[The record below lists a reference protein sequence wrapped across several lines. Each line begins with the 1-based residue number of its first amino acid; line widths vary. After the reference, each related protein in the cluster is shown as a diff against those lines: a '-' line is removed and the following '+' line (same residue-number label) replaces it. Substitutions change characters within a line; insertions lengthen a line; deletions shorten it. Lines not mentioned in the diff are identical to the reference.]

1 MKNLTMS
8 FSNYSRWD
16 SRLFIIAGCFMLINT
31 AILWIRYYSN
41 NQLSI
46 LWAAIPAIIGLASGV
61 FGLIKLYPRASVNAP
76 LMAKAGA
83 GFALL
88 AGTSLSLATI
98 WIFAV
103 SVFVEGIPDPAPQG
117 LLGLI
122 VIFMIAMVL
131 AFFSNAMAFLRQS
144 AQRQVGYLLT
154 VPLAMWGIMLVVGT
168 IKGMEVGLSL
178 DYYTNGIIAAA
189 FLALG
194 FTLKA
199 SHIAES

>member
-1 MKNLTMS
+1 MS